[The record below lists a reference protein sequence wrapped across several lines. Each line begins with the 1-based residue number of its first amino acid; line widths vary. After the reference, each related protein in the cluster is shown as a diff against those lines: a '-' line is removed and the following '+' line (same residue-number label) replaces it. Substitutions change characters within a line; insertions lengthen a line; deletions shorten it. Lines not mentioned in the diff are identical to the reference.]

1 MFKKKS
7 LITAVS
13 FLSAVSLFTGCSSAN
28 TSTSESSASEVSV
41 STAESS
47 NIPESVPFSVVCTI
61 FPEYDWVKEILG
73 SHAENVEISYLLDNG
88 VDLHNYQPTA
98 DDIVKISSCDL
109 FVYVGGESDE
119 WVEDALAEATNKDMK
134 VINLMDVLG
143 DSAKVEELKEGMQES
158 EHEHSH
164 DHSKEVSTF
173 EDDEVQDRPL
183 SDWEGDWQSAYP
195 LVLDGSLDEAWEHK
209 SEDGKMTAE
218 EYKDYYT
225 KGYKSDYSAIS
236 IHDDHIKFTDND
248 GNVTES
254 DYEYTGYY
262 IQNWSTGTKAA
273 MYRFEA
279 VDKESGAPVYIEFN
293 DHIIEPEKAE
303 HFHIRMSNESYDAI
317 VDPEGN
323 WPTFFDAAL
332 SPEGVCEEVIGHDH
346 KNEDKDEDEHEHEE
360 AEAEEEHEH
369 EHEEG
374 EAEYD
379 EHVWLSLKNAKVL
392 CAEIEKNIEAIDS
405 ANAADYKA
413 NLDSYVA
420 KLDELDNSFKTLV
433 DGSSVKTLV
442 FGDRFPFRYFVDDYG
457 LDYFAAFIGC
467 SAESEASF
475 ETIKFLSDKINEL
488 DCKTIFTIE
497 NASKDIAEAVIS
509 NSGKTDVTIAELNS
523 LQSVSNADISS
534 GTTYLSLMQK
544 NYDVLADILK

>member
-218 EYKDYYT
+218 EYKD
-225 KGYKSDYSAIS
+225 
-236 IHDDHIKFTDND
+236 
-248 GNVTES
+248 
-254 DYEYTGYY
+254 
-262 IQNWSTGTKAA
+262 
-273 MYRFEA
+273 
-279 VDKESGAPVYIEFN
+279 
-293 DHIIEPEKAE
+293 
-303 HFHIRMSNESYDAI
+303 
-317 VDPEGN
+317 
-323 WPTFFDAAL
+323 
-332 SPEGVCEEVIGHDH
+332 
-346 KNEDKDEDEHEHEE
+346 
-360 AEAEEEHEH
+360 
-369 EHEEG
+369 
-374 EAEYD
+374 
-379 EHVWLSLKNAKVL
+379 
-392 CAEIEKNIEAIDS
+392 
-405 ANAADYKA
+405 
-413 NLDSYVA
+413 
-420 KLDELDNSFKTLV
+420 
-433 DGSSVKTLV
+433 
-442 FGDRFPFRYFVDDYG
+442 
-457 LDYFAAFIGC
+457 
-467 SAESEASF
+467 
-475 ETIKFLSDKINEL
+475 
-488 DCKTIFTIE
+488 
-497 NASKDIAEAVIS
+497 
-509 NSGKTDVTIAELNS
+509 
-523 LQSVSNADISS
+523 
-534 GTTYLSLMQK
+534 
-544 NYDVLADILK
+544 